1 MNQSDRN
8 VKLLKDIINIYSP
21 TGHEYEISKFIKE
34 YIEELG
40 FKNVKVDE
48 ANNVYGEIGSG
59 NPRILLCG
67 HIDTVPEKIQVKEK
81 DGEIYGRGS
90 SDAKAPLAS
99 MLIATSNL
107 SRDKFNGKIIF
118 VGVVDE
124 EGSGNGIKQVLKDK
138 IDVDYA
144 IFGEPSGIDNITIG
158 YKGRLC
164 IEIECN
170 TKSVHA
176 SAPWLS
182 ENSIDKI
189 TEVWKEIKQY
199 VKKNFQ
205 GSRYNSLSSSITKIY
220 GGNTSNVTPENAKIT
235 LDFRIPHEI
244 KIEEVIMNIEGIIS
258 KFNKKNPSTRTNF
271 KIIDEV
277 KPFEIN
283 KNSKL
288 LRALI
293 RSILKI
299 RGKQP
304 KLVKKTGTG
313 DMNTLGNQLKIP
325 VLTYGPGYPHLSHT
339 VNECVNI
346 EEYLESIKIYE
357 ETIKELARL

>member
-1 MNQSDRN
+1 MNKNDGN
-8 VKLLKDIINIYSP
+8 VKLLKDIIDIYSP

-40 FKNVKVDE
+40 FKNVKMDKV
-48 ANNVYGEIGSG
+48 NNVYGEIGSG

-81 DGEIYGRGS
+81 NGEIYGRGS

-99 MLIATSNL
+99 MLIAASNL

-118 VGVVDE
+118 AGVVDE
-124 EGSGNGIKQVLKDK
+124 EGSGNGIQQLLKDEIK
-138 IDVDYA
+138 EDYA
-144 IFGEPSGIDNITIG
+144 IFGEPSGIDKITIG
-158 YKGRLC
+158 YKGRLG

-189 TEVWKEIKQY
+189 TEVWREIKQY

-205 GSRYNSLSSSITKIY
+205 ESKYNSISSSITKIH
-220 GGNTSNVTPENAKIT
+220 GGETSNVTPENAKIT
-235 LDFRIPHEI
+235 LDFRIPHEM
-244 KIEEVIMNIEGIIS
+244 KIEEVIMNVEDIIS
-258 KFNKKNPSTRTNF
+258 KFNKKNPSTRTNL

-283 KNSKL
+283 KDSKL

-299 RGKQP
+299 RGKRP

-313 DMNTLGNQLKIP
+313 DMNTLGNQLEIP

-357 ETIKELARL
+357 ETIKELTRL